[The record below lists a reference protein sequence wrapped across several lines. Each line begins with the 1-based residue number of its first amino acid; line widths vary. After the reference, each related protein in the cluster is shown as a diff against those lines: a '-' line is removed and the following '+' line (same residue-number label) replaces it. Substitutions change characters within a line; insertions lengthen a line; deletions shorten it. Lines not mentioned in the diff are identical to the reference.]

1 MACGG
6 KCEPVKSSNSASMKQ
21 GMAVLSVLGMLPW
34 AGLNAQQTATFKV
47 AARVE
52 ESCNFSALGA
62 TLLRATC
69 TPNATYYFGL
79 DRRLSPGA
87 DTVTGVGTGQAV
99 DHTLFGGFPAA
110 RVVPVGELADTIAV
124 RVFY

>member
-1 MACGG
+1 MARRG
-6 KCEPVKSSNSASMKQ
+6 KCESAKPSNSAGMKQ
-21 GMAVLSVLGMLPW
+21 RMAVLSVLGMLPW

-52 ESCNFSALGA
+52 ESCNVSALGA

-69 TPNATYYFGL
+69 TPNTTYYIGL
-79 DRRLSPGA
+79 NRRILLGA

-99 DHTLFGGFPAA
+99 DHTLFGGIPAA
-110 RVVPVGELADTIAV
+110 KVVSAGEFAEPITV